1 MPLQDFFSFGSRKP
15 REFDNWPLIPDLKSG
30 LVSHSGLREFESLL
44 SPQQDGRELSAS
56 VIVAIGKTGEET
68 LSLLFQ
74 KLLQGNVEIDKSLK
88 AVLITDTSS
97 FLPDILGR
105 KVRVIELQK
114 AAATLYGPR
123 ILSRSERFPPLLAFQ
138 QVINYKKYQEWL
150 QESLADLNSG
160 AQVFFVGSLSEASIG
175 ILGDAL
181 QILRAIPK
189 NLGRSNLL
197 LRVCAFLALGSVTKS
212 GLSSSEVF
220 AASRELGRMTFSG
233 PHSMNTSYGTEAV
246 VRSALLDHF
255 FILDTAL
262 PYAISEKKEINI
274 AQNLA
279 EILFSLLHPSANF
292 LWENL
297 LNDIKQS
304 AGIRTKSSHAV
315 IHSAGV
321 ATSYIPLQKIK
332 RYIGLRLAFAALL
345 GERKSKQEGLVA
357 RIEKPGVT
365 QVSMVRNQFLSTRT
379 PFYHPVFDWILR
391 ANDSNYF
398 SEVPDLAP
406 QDFIP
411 LFQLHLSHNLLKYLN
426 EIPATLEKAEQE
438 LLKLDSHLINC
449 EDYFKHSNPRQPN
462 AVERLNF
469 EYILSK
475 WRETVKSL
483 ITDLA
488 DWQKN
493 IWGGPENDFP
503 GNQVSSMAGISA
515 TTDWRTEPVSK
526 KSGGWR
532 EGGKETTESSRLPG
546 ACGLLQQWRQDVEA
560 ELSAANTDRIYR
572 SVAADSQGDLV
583 QLETYYTDTVRPE
596 LSAQG
601 RNDSPNFTR
610 IQERLQWWIEVIPDK
625 TPKLYLLCWHSSFK
639 QVIDPPPQDVRFRPE
654 QFESLVSRLL
664 DLALLQT
671 ERVEA
676 DLTGE
681 WFPKRVTMNA
691 DFLRRAE
698 DVYLD
703 YDHNW
708 AAKFSEAAKRR
719 SYLIT
724 NSPGLSRNIVYDIF
738 PNTPRLEINELTDGE
753 KARCTA
759 LTLRVNIPVGSI
771 VKLRDF
777 RQTYSESAAD
787 AIHLYP
793 QERTAALYERRI
805 WKLQREK
812 ILITPEIAVLL
823 ANHQLVTLFFQS
835 LFVGV
840 IRQERSA
847 NDRLIWQVD
856 ALDDFPS
863 LELADA
869 GETGL
874 LQAFRNFVLDLPQ
887 DESVNQNPKNHFHP
901 DRMRHYLAA
910 LTEKTKRFRVN
921 ADVSS
926 AEKQISDHITYW
938 QNLAQ
943 GDENARSFY
952 VLIVCER
959 DEPVWNGW

>member
-1 MPLQDFFSFGSRKP
+1 MPLQDIFSFGARKP
-15 REFDNWPLIPDLKSG
+15 REFDDWPLIPDFKGG
-30 LVSHSGLREFESLL
+30 LVSKASLREFESLP
-44 SPQQDGRELSAS
+44 SPKQDGRELPAS

-68 LSLLFQ
+68 LSLLFK
-74 KLLQGNVEIDKSLK
+74 KLSQGNMGVDQSLK
-88 AVLITDTSS
+88 AVLITDTPS

-114 AAATLYGPR
+114 AATTLYMPG
-123 ILSRSERFPPLLAFQ
+123 ISSRSERFPPLLAFQ

-160 AQVFFVGSLSEASIG
+160 VQVFFVGSLSETGIG
-175 ILGDAL
+175 ILGEAL
-181 QILRAIPK
+181 QIFRSIPK

-197 LRVCAFLALGSVTKS
+197 LRVCAFLSLGSVTKS
-212 GLSSSEVF
+212 DLSASEVF

-233 PHSMNTSYGTEAV
+233 PHCMNTSYGEEAV

-255 FILDTAL
+255 FILDTVL
-262 PYAISEKKEINI
+262 PYATSEKKEINI

-279 EILFSLLHPSANF
+279 ETLFCLLHPSADF

-315 IHSAGV
+315 VHSVGV

-345 GERKSKQEGLVA
+345 GERVSKQEGLLT
-357 RIEKPGVT
+357 RTEERGVT
-365 QVSMVRNQFLSTRT
+365 QVGIARNQFLTTRT
-379 PFYHPVFDWILR
+379 PFYHPLFDWILR
-391 ANDSNYF
+391 ANDPSYF
-398 SEVPDLAP
+398 DEVPDLAP

-411 LFQLHLSHNLLKYLN
+411 LFQLQLSHNLLTYLN
-426 EIPATLEKAEQE
+426 EIPAQLEKAEQE
-438 LLKLDSHLINC
+438 LLVLDSHLHNC
-449 EDYFKHSNPRQPN
+449 QDYFKRSKPRQPN

-469 EYILSK
+469 EYVLSK
-475 WRETVKSL
+475 WRETTQSL
-483 ITDLA
+483 ITDLTA
-488 DWQKN
+488 WQKN
-493 IWGGPENDFP
+493 VWGGTESNSPEP
-503 GNQVSSMAGISA
+503 PTSSMAGMSA
-515 TTDWRTEPVSK
+515 AKDWRTKPVA

-532 EGGKETTESSRLPG
+532 ESGKEETESSRS
-546 ACGLLQQWRQDVEA
+546 ASARGLLQQWRHDVEA

-572 SVAADSQGDLV
+572 SVSADSQGDLV

-596 LSAQG
+596 LSATG
-601 RNDSPNFTR
+601 RDNSPNFNR
-610 IQERLQWWIEVIPDK
+610 VQERLQWWIEVIPDK
-625 TPKLYLLCWHSSFK
+625 TPKLYLLCWHSSFM
-639 QVIDPPPQDVRFRPE
+639 QAIEPPPQDVRFRPE
-654 QFESLVSRLL
+654 QFEDLVSRLF

-681 WFPKRVTMNA
+681 WFPKRVAINA

-703 YDHNW
+703 YDHDG
-708 AAKFSEAAKRR
+708 AAKFPEAAKRR

-759 LTLRVNIPVGSI
+759 LTLRLNIPVNS
-771 VKLRDF
+771 VLKLRQF
-777 RQTYSESAAD
+777 QQTYSEGAAD
-787 AIHLYP
+787 AIHIYP
-793 QERTAALYERRI
+793 QERSAALYERRI
-805 WKLQREK
+805 WKLQRERI
-812 ILITPEIAVLL
+812 ILAPEVTMLL
-823 ANHQLVTLFFQS
+823 ANPQLVTLFFQS
-835 LFVGV
+835 LFAGV
-840 IRQERSA
+840 IRQERCI
-847 NDRLIWQVD
+847 NEKLIWQVD

-869 GETGL
+869 GEAGL
-874 LQAFRNFVLDLPQ
+874 LQAFRRFVLELPH
-887 DESVNQNPKNHFHP
+887 DEFVNQNPKNHFHP
-901 DRMRHYLAA
+901 ERMRHYLAA
-910 LTEKTKRFRVN
+910 LTEKTKRLST
-921 ADVSS
+921 ASGVSR
-926 AEKQISDHITYW
+926 AEEQQISDHINYW
-938 QNLAQ
+938 KNLTQ
-943 GDENARSFY
+943 RGEIARSFY
-952 VLIVCER
+952 TLLACER
-959 DEPVWNGW
+959 DEPVWRGW